1 MKHLKTFENFDNI
14 PVAKYL
20 LEEDQVDDL
29 HEQFERF
36 IEDWETQNKE
46 QLSAR
51 EMQDMFAEDE
61 KGELSKEFVDFLK
74 YLEDNTEW
82 FDYNMMSKVRNDLAI
97 IVAKMGIDYEEDE
110 EDDYDF
116 AQEDPEWP
124 YEKPEDTGDLADPE
138 MEEDEDDEIEQLRQK
153 THSKEPG
160 LSLDD
165 ILDKINDSGYDSLT
179 DEEKEFLSKQES
191 KITKFK
197 NFRNL

>member
-1 MKHLKTFENFDNI
+1 MKHLKTFESFGDI

-36 IEDWETQNKE
+36 IEDWEMRNKE

-61 KGELSKEFVDFLK
+61 KGELSNEFVEFTK
-74 YLEDNTEW
+74 YLEENADW
-82 FDYNMMSKVRNDLAI
+82 FDYNLMDKVRNDLAI

-110 EDDYDF
+110 DDFDF

-124 YEKPEDTGDLADPE
+124 YESPEETGDFADPD
-138 MEEDEDDEIEQLRQK
+138 MDDDDEIEQLRQN
-153 THSKEPG
+153 TYSKEPQMT
-160 LSLDD
+160 LDD
-165 ILDKINDSGYDSLT
+165 ILDKINTSGYDSLT
-179 DEEKEFLSKQES
+179 DEEREFLSKQEGR
-191 KITKFK
+191 KILGFGKFK
-197 NFRNL
+197 K